1 MSFSVRKRGRFWYF
15 RATVPMRQTDGKIS
29 KIRVED
35 PTGEI
40 TRARAVRAGQ
50 DLWDDYWQQAY
61 RPQAKASP
69 TFTDAALTYVK
80 SKNPSKRDRGFA
92 AKLVAHFGE
101 TPVSDI
107 DQAAIAAASQTIY
120 PGAKPATLVRA
131 VYAPVTTILRL
142 SGVRPDFKRP
152 TVGRESKQIPA
163 DDWFDRI
170 LPHASPRLAALLIF
184 LTLTGRRITEA
195 LEAIDN
201 GDGTCTVARTKTGQP
216 VVLAIPDYV
225 RTLLGMPPKLGR
237 KLFTYGDRHNVY
249 RDLRKSCKRA
259 VVPYYGTHALGRH
272 AFATRL
278 LREGKSLKFVAD
290 AGGWASIKM
299 PAQHY
304 AHLEHSEVQDEVKA
318 VGDSW
323 GREREKARK
332 ANKNNKG

>member
-15 RATVPMRQTDGKIS
+15 RATVPMRQADGKIA
-29 KIRVED
+29 KVRVED
-35 PTGEI
+35 PTGEV
-40 TRARAVRAGQ
+40 TRARAIRAGQ

-80 SKNPSKRDRGFA
+80 SKNPSKRDRQFA
-92 AKLVAHFGE
+92 AKLVGYFRE
-101 TPVSDI
+101 TPVGEI
-107 DQAAIAAASQTIY
+107 DQEAVARAAYAIY
-120 PGAKPATLVRA
+120 PGAKATTHHRA

-142 SGVRPDFKRP
+142 SNVRPDFKRP
-152 TVGRESKQIPA
+152 KVARSVPKIPTE
-163 DDWFDRI
+163 DWFDRI
-170 LPHASPRLAALLIF
+170 LPHCQPRLAALLIF
-184 LTLTGRRITEA
+184 LTLTGRRISEA

-201 GDGTCTVARTKTGQP
+201 EDGTATIGRTKTGSP
-216 VVLAIPDYV
+216 VVVRIPEFCRSLLAGQ
-225 RTLLGMPPKLGR
+225 RGQR
-237 KLFTYGDRHNVY
+237 LFTYGDRHNVY
-249 RDLRKSCKRA
+249 RELRATCKRA
-259 VVPYYGTHALGRH
+259 GVPYYGTHALGRH

-304 AHLEHSEVQDEVKA
+304 AHLEKSEVQDAVKA

-323 GREREKARK
+323 GKEREKARK
-332 ANKNNKG
+332 DNKNNVG